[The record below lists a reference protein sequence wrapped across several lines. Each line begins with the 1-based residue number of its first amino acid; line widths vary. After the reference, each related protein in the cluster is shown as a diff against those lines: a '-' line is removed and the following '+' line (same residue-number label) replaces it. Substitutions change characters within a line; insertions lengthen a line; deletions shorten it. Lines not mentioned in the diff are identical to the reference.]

1 MLHSMYAFAVIR
13 IHEDLPELPVTIQ
26 DIAKKLNISTATV
39 SRVLNKKASALVSDA
54 TKREVLKTAG
64 EMGYHVNRAA
74 KALVTGRHNNAALLL
89 PNLWEP
95 CYTSAVRYVEQQVRE
110 SRYGIMIGELGTAQW
125 LDWPV
130 DVVLAWDIM
139 GEVSCIE
146 QLGDMRA
153 SNLVSLG
160 VFYSPDTDH
169 VGIDIRPGVREAVQ
183 LMVSSGRSRIA
194 YLTTKPMMSEGEA
207 RWDEYHCV
215 LAQAGLQPEV
225 IISEWHLRRETRDS
239 IQRYVVENGCPD
251 GILCMNDDMAIGA
264 YRGLRDMGIQ
274 APEEVWLFGCD
285 GIEDAEYLDSPI
297 NTIVSPVEE
306 TCRLAWEFAR
316 NRLDNPELPLQSHV
330 IRAPLELRTVPR
342 WAGMPECNNKGGDAY

>member
-1 MLHSMYAFAVIR
+1 MYAFAVIR

-54 TKREVLKTAG
+54 TKREVLETAE

-74 KALVTGRHNNAALLL
+74 RALVTGRHNNVALLL

-95 CYTSAVRYVEQQVRE
+95 CYTSAVRYVEQQIRG
-110 SRYGIMIGELGTAQW
+110 SGYGIMIGELGVADW
-125 LDWPV
+125 RDWPV
-130 DVVLAWDIM
+130 DVVLGWDIM
-139 GEVSCIE
+139 GGIISLE
-146 QLGDMRA
+146 QLGDMR
-153 SNLVSLG
+153 STNLVSLG
-160 VFYSPDTDH
+160 VFYSPDADY

-194 YLTTKPMMSEGEA
+194 YLTTKPMMFEGES
-207 RWDEYHCV
+207 RRDEYLGV
-215 LAQAGLQPEV
+215 LAEAGLQPEV

-239 IQRYVVENGCPD
+239 IQRYVADHGCPD

-274 APEEVWLFGCD
+274 APEEVWLVGCD

-297 NTIVSPVEE
+297 STIVSPVEE

-316 NRLDNPELPLQSHV
+316 NRLDNPELPLQGH
-330 IRAPLELRTVPR
+330 ILRAPLELRTVPR
-342 WAGMPECNNKGGDAY
+342 WAGTPERDNKGGDVY